1 MYKNLFALFT
11 SLKFYYYYYNLILVN
26 TKRLYDNNFFK
37 NSISPMNSFN
47 NNFFSQSHWDFSNKQ
62 SWYYIGLNGLL
73 FTFKTK
79 QFFFKY
85 LTSNFLFSKQNSMF
99 NITSVSCSSEKNS
112 KNFWKYR
119 YINVLLNFC
128 DWSKLYRNSV
138 IKSKMLFLFGAS
150 HPIQNIKFRSLRKYE
165 FDAYNDDSIQFNVDI
180 SENSDLNYS
189 KKMLLS
195 ELFFFNNSIE
205 YALDVNND
213 FLILFVIRVFSSS
226 SIFNSNRF
234 LFNAPLI
241 FNFYTFL
248 FYPYSY
254 KNDHFLLE
262 NIEDS
267 RVVSDHFF
275 DKSIHGLS
283 NKINFNISYV
293 SNIKYALSIKNNS
306 SLTSYYYFLSLFNI
320 FDLIWLYRKKNV
332 IRY

>member
-1 MYKNLFALFT
+1 M
-11 SLKFYYYYYNLILVN
+11 
-26 TKRLYDNNFFK
+26 
-37 NSISPMNSFN
+37 
-47 NNFFSQSHWDFSNKQ
+47 
-62 SWYYIGLNGLL
+62 
-73 FTFKTK
+73 
-79 QFFFKY
+79 
-85 LTSNFLFSKQNSMF
+85 
-99 NITSVSCSSEKNS
+99 
-112 KNFWKYR
+112 
-119 YINVLLNFC
+119 NFC

>member
-195 ELFFFNNSIE
+195 ELFFFN
-205 YALDVNND
+205 
-213 FLILFVIRVFSSS
+213 
-226 SIFNSNRF
+226 
-234 LFNAPLI
+234 
-241 FNFYTFL
+241 
-248 FYPYSY
+248 
-254 KNDHFLLE
+254 K
-262 NIEDS
+262 
-267 RVVSDHFF
+267 
-275 DKSIHGLS
+275 
-283 NKINFNISYV
+283 
-293 SNIKYALSIKNNS
+293 
-306 SLTSYYYFLSLFNI
+306 
-320 FDLIWLYRKKNV
+320 
-332 IRY
+332 